1 MPRIISQ
8 ETASEAAPK
17 YLHPRTHELSE
28 PSPPWWARLLG
39 GVGVVLG
46 VATLGVSLM
55 GWALSRSE
63 NSTVR
68 SLQAR
73 GHKVDE
79 AEVVPVH
86 DWVYHLMFGLYSVYF
101 RIGGWRIHGREN
113 VPMSGPV
120 IIAPNHKSLLD
131 PPLVGSTLPRLAT
144 TMGKVELFEKEH
156 FGLRVLGKVIQH
168 MGTFPVKRFS
178 ADRRAIRRA
187 LQVLADDG
195 ALVIFP
201 EGTRTRDGE
210 LGPSELGIAHI
221 AHKSKAP
228 IVPAYLKGTE
238 GCFSYMEPRARMT
251 QCEIFYGKP
260 ITFDEEYARR
270 GDRTTLEAIASRIM
284 EEIAVL
290 KKEAGD

>member
-1 MPRIISQ
+1 MMPKETPEYLQ
-8 ETASEAAPK
+8 EAEMGSKPA
-17 YLHPRTHELSE
+17 
-28 PSPPWWARLLG
+28 WWARALG
-39 GVGVVLG
+39 GVSMALG
-46 VATLGVSLM
+46 AVSLGVSAV
-55 GWALSRSE
+55 GW
-63 NSTVR
+63 
-68 SLQAR
+68 SLQASEEGTR
-73 GHKVDE
+73 RALAARKHKVDPG
-79 AEVVPVH
+79 EVVPVH

-113 VPMSGPV
+113 VPMQGPV

-210 LGPSELGIAHI
+210 LGASELGIAHI

-228 IVPAYLKGTE
+228 VVPAYLKGTE

-260 ITFDEEYARR
+260 VFFEREYAQR
-270 GDRTTLEAIASRIM
+270 GDRATLEAIASRIM
-284 EEIAVL
+284 DEIALL
-290 KKEAGD
+290 KKAAGD